1 MDKDPFRRPIPP
13 PSEQLIAK
21 VRNKDF
27 SSFQAAKRSPQ
38 RHIRTSSS
46 TFFLGRSL
54 GSGQM
59 HKLPRFETAGFKR
72 IQVVGI
78 NPRLAPK
85 QEAPP
90 PPTFIHRLSTLVK
103 AQNICAELDPLRQE
117 IRLPLSPDD
126 LANIENMSF
135 IFAAAKIMRADPDQ
149 WNQFCLSALWQDHRN
164 RPRTNSEDQAN
175 ALTFVIRYIVT
186 TKGTPAQA
194 KSLNNILGPFWQ
206 NGTKAEQL
214 PTELAERLR
223 GKRGRKRS
231 NWKIVATPASKELAA
246 LSVETTATIKVVVSQ
261 APTGHVAL
269 EIQEVLSRETLQP
282 PLL

>member
-1 MDKDPFRRPIPP
+1 C
-13 PSEQLIAK
+13 
-21 VRNKDF
+21 
-27 SSFQAAKRSPQ
+27 
-38 RHIRTSSS
+38 T
-46 TFFLGRSL
+46 
-54 GSGQM
+54 
-59 HKLPRFETAGFKR
+59 
-72 IQVVGI
+72 
-78 NPRLAPK
+78 
-85 QEAPP
+85 
-90 PPTFIHRLSTLVK
+90 
-103 AQNICAELDPLRQE
+103 ELDPLRQK
-117 IRLPLSPDD
+117 IRFPLCPDD
-126 LANIENMSF
+126 PATIENVAF

-206 NGTKAEQL
+206 DGTKAEQL

-223 GKRGRKRS
+223 SKRGRKRS
-231 NWKIVATPASKELAA
+231 NWKIVATPVSKELAA
-246 LSVETTATIKVVVSQ
+246 LSAETAATIKVVVSQ
-261 APTGHVAL
+261 APTGHVVL

>member
-13 PSEQLIAK
+13 PSKQLIEK

-27 SSFQAAKRSPQ
+27 SSFKAAKRSPQ

-90 PPTFIHRLSTLVK
+90 PPTFTQRLSALVE
-103 AQNICAELDPLRQE
+103 AQNICTELDPLRQK
-117 IRLPLSPDD
+117 IRFPLSPDD
-126 LANIENMSF
+126 AANIENTAF
-135 IFAAAKIMRADPDQ
+135 IFAAAQIMRTDPDQ
-149 WNQFCLSALWQDHRN
+149 WNQFCLSALWRGHRR
-164 RPRTNSEDQAN
+164 RPRTNSENQAE
-175 ALTFVIRYIVT
+175 ALSFVIRYIVT
-186 TKGTPAQA
+186 AKGAPAQA
-194 KSLNNILGPFWQ
+194 KSLTNILGPFWQ
-206 NGTKAEQL
+206 DGTKVEQL
-214 PTELAERLR
+214 RTELAERLR
-223 GKRGRKRS
+223 AKRGRKRS
-231 NWKIVATPASKELAA
+231 NWKIVATPVSKELAA
-246 LSVETTATIKVVVSQ
+246 LSAETAAIIKVVVSQ
-261 APTGHVAL
+261 APTGHVVL

-282 PLL
+282 RLL